1 MTRLDTGASQ
11 KLIYG
16 QPNDRRG
23 ITVVEVRSVYFEQIG
38 KVNTEATLALAKAR
52 ARELGINTIVV
63 ATTVGDT
70 GARAVEVFKGMN
82 IVVVSHVHGMR
93 EPNKS
98 ELTPENRALILA
110 GGATL
115 VTAAHIFGAMGR
127 AVKRKFNTTMF
138 DEIVAQTLRIM
149 GQGIK
154 VVAECSS
161 MAADA
166 GAIRTDE
173 DVIVVSGTGRGA
185 DTACV
190 VRAANTQDFFDMK
203 IKEVICKPRLDTPS
217 QAEQGGQAAVPAA
230 AQRPHHS

>member
-1 MTRLDTGASQ
+1 
-11 KLIYG
+11 
-16 QPNDRRG
+16 
-23 ITVVEVRSVYFEQIG
+23 VEVRSVYFEQIG
-38 KVNTEATLALAKAR
+38 RANTEATLALAKTR
-52 ARELGINTIVV
+52 ALELGINTIVV
-63 ATTVGDT
+63 ATSQGDT

-82 IVVVSHVHGMR
+82 VVVVSQVHGFR

-98 ELTPENRALILA
+98 TMTPENRALILA

-115 VTAAHIFGAMGR
+115 VTSAHIFGGMGR

-138 DEIVAQTLRIM
+138 DEIVAQTLRIF

-154 VVAECSS
+154 VVAECAA

-166 GAIRTDE
+166 GTIRTDE

-185 DTACV
+185 DTAAV
-190 VRAANTQDFFDMK
+190 VRAANTHNFFDMQ
-203 IKEVICKPRLDTPS
+203 IKEIICKPRLDTPL
-217 QAEQGGQAAVPAA
+217 QAEQGGQAAVTSA